1 MVEAQSQEQEPADKL
16 AKLKTELDDVAD
28 KLKKSGILMVELREA
43 VSRAKKFAI
52 DEFKSSS
59 EFLES
64 VEDAAS
70 KYFDEGF
77 DLCKWQ
83 LCHHHPDVGINLED
97 MGLDHDLLD
106 EEAKGNEGERENAN
120 NEDNGRTESP
130 PP

>member
-1 MVEAQSQEQEPADKL
+1 M
-16 AKLKTELDDVAD
+16 
-28 KLKKSGILMVELREA
+28 ELRES
-43 VSRAKKFAI
+43 VSRSKKFAI

-97 MGLDHDLLD
+97 MGLDQDLLA
-106 EEAKGNEGERENAN
+106 EEYDGEEEVGENENNKDKGNTN
-120 NEDNGRTESP
+120 P
-130 PP
+130 PSF